1 MKQKQF
7 SMIVSAILLTVLMT
21 LFASQTVFA
30 EDIPEPYDPEI
41 VETEPVQTE
50 EPVYTEPVY
59 TEPVYTDEP
68 VYTEEPIY
76 TEEPPEYTEP
86 VTEPQPEETQAPTEY
101 AAPIENDNNNSGNI
115 APTEFF
121 EPPTLPKTV
130 SQKTYST
137 NYTAGIVSW
146 ICVGVGI
153 IVMAVVLISNKIS
166 GRRRMGG
173 I

>member
-50 EPVYTEPVY
+50 EPA
-59 TEPVYTDEP
+59 
-68 VYTEEPIY
+68 
-76 TEEPPEYTEP
+76 EP